1 MASGSLLTDIQGNTA
16 LSTPAPDSVPTGA
29 GLVVLTRDEALIHTV
44 RMLSSQYQVFTASTE
59 SDLAAHLL
67 AQSAGVAILDAGTA
81 RTPIDRLAERLGAQF
96 PDLVLIV
103 AGGLD
108 DQSALASRIT
118 NGTVYR
124 FLHKP
129 ASEQRV
135 RLFVDAAWRRH
146 TGEQGG
152 GPSVTPTAQSTG
164 KVPRSGTNMLMLGA
178 AAAGLAIAGGWLVFH
193 RSATPQAQ
201 ILATPA
207 DTVATEAPRDA
218 VLEDLLTRAQA
229 ALASGALVT
238 PQGASAVD
246 LYRQA
251 QQRKP
256 TDSRGAQGIEKVIDK
271 LLSDAEAQLL
281 AQHLA
286 EAQRLTDQAR
296 AIKPDH
302 VRVAFLMAQIGK
314 ERERAVLAQ
323 ARQAAAS
330 GKIEE
335 ALSTLDE
342 AGPRST
348 LITEARQE
356 LEQKKLDERVHDYV
370 RLASD
375 RMRGGQLLEPAED
388 NAEYYVESA
397 RALAPN
403 DAEVKQTQRQFLD
416 RLVSE
421 AHKALR
427 AGNADQGE
435 KWIQAAATAGVDVS
449 DIAALRQEAAHV
461 RSAAHTDALARLALL
476 VNQRLAEGKVLDPS
490 GDSAKSYLAQLVQ
503 TDPTFPSTQT
513 ARQAFAARTL
523 EEAKSAVRHQDYAGA
538 QRWLAE
544 AHEAGV
550 DPTSIRAVNEEIK
563 AAQSEATVLGEGAA
577 SGENGRP
584 GQVDTTSAKQTSN
597 VVTATSLE
605 LTHYVPPAYPLA
617 ARKKSLGGWVDVQFI
632 VKPDGSVS
640 DPTVVGAE
648 PAGVFEQPAT
658 EAVRKWRYRP
668 ILRDGQPINQRARV
682 RVRFALEK

>member
-1 MASGSLLTDIQGNTA
+1 M
-16 LSTPAPDSVPTGA
+16 GA
-29 GLVVLTRDEALIHTV
+29 GLVVLTRDEALINTV
-44 RMLSSQYQVFTASTE
+44 RVLSSHYQVFTASTE
-59 SDLAAHLL
+59 SDLAAHLV
-67 AQSAGVAILDAGTA
+67 AQSAGVAILDAGTVP
-81 RTPIDRLAERLGAQF
+81 TPVDRLAERLGAQF

-103 AGGLD
+103 AGGID

-146 TGEQGG
+146 TGEQSG
-152 GPSVTPTAQSTG
+152 GPSATPNALPTG
-164 KVPRSGTNMLMLGA
+164 KRSRSGTNMLMLGA
-178 AAAGLAIAGGWLVFH
+178 AVAALAAAGGWMLLH
-193 RSATPQAQ
+193 RSTTGQPHAA
-201 ILATPA
+201 ATPA
-207 DTVATEAPRDA
+207 ETAPTEAPRDA
-218 VLEDLLTRAQA
+218 GLEDLLARAQA

-238 PQGASAVD
+238 PQGASAID
-246 LYRQA
+246 FYRQA
-251 QQRKP
+251 ERRKP
-256 TDSRGAQGIEKVIDK
+256 DDSRGAHGVEKVIDR

-281 AQHLA
+281 AQHLT

-314 ERERAVLAQ
+314 ERERAVLAE
-323 ARQAAAS
+323 ARTAAAS
-330 GKIEE
+330 GNFEQ
-335 ALSTLDE
+335 ALSALDG

-370 RLASD
+370 KLANE
-375 RMRGGQLLEPAED
+375 RMRGGQLLQPTQD
-388 NAEYYVESA
+388 NAGYYIESA

-421 AHKALR
+421 AHKSMA

-435 KWIQAAATAGVDVS
+435 QWIQAAADAGVGS
-449 DIAALRQEAAHV
+449 NDIAALKQEAVHV

-476 VNQRLAEGKVLDPS
+476 VNERLSQGKVLDPS
-490 GDSAKSYLAQLVQ
+490 GDSAKFYLAQLVQ
-503 TDPTFPSTQT
+503 ADPTFPSTQT
-513 ARQAFAARTL
+513 ARRVFAARTL
-523 EEAKSAVRHQDYAGA
+523 EEAKSAVHRQDFAGA

-544 AHEAGV
+544 ANEAGV
-550 DPTSIRAVNEEIK
+550 DQASIGAVNDDIK
-563 AAQSEATVLGEGAA
+563 AAQEVVKPAT
-577 SGENGRP
+577 NI
-584 GQVDTTSAKQTSN
+584 
-597 VVTATSLE
+597 VTATSLE
-605 LTHYVPPAYPLA
+605 LERYVPPEYPLA
-617 ARKKSLGGWVDVQFI
+617 ARKKALSGWVDVQFV
-632 VKPDGSVS
+632 VKTDGSVS

-648 PAGVFEQPAT
+648 PAGLFEQPAT
-658 EAVRKWRYRP
+658 EAVRKWRYHP
-668 ILRDGQPINQRARV
+668 VLRDGQPINQTARV
-682 RVRFALEK
+682 RVRFTLEQ